1 MISAGSP
8 TTGASIY
15 CGALFVLAV
24 ALAQVHVT
32 YIEIIT
38 IEPLTLRSRWVSRLN
53 SMHLQAHLDRHDHHW
68 RRSSH
73 DSV

>member
-1 MISAGSP
+1 MLAPQLLGPHSLV
-8 TTGASIY
+8 
-15 CGALFVLAV
+15 GALFVFAL

-32 YIEIIT
+32 YIVIIT
-38 IEPLTLRSRWVSRLN
+38 IELLTLRSRWVSLLN
-53 SMHLQAHLDRHDHHW
+53 SLHLQAHLDRQDHHR